1 MILFHVIG
9 IILYLFSNSKFS
21 SSFIGDDPI
30 FFYIVLL
37 LLAIALL
44 CYANTCKSPG
54 FVTKEPEDKNNLF
67 YCQHCKMYIPLR
79 ASHCRVCGKCVLRRD
94 HHCPWVGQCIGR
106 DNHLNFYIWL
116 IVESIFILT
125 IFYDLS
131 SSIFTVKSFGDW
143 IHDYWVNLV
152 LLPLII
158 FDSIQVVLLL
168 FEQGINIVK
177 NYTVWERANLN
188 KISYFKRPL
197 GKLNPFNINPLKN
210 IMEFI
215 GMSKNKKEWKLKDE
229 TFSMDDFLVTTSD

>member
-1 MILFHVIG
+1 M
-9 IILYLFSNSKFS
+9 
-21 SSFIGDDPI
+21 
-30 FFYIVLL
+30 
-37 LLAIALL
+37 
-44 CYANTCKSPG
+44 
-54 FVTKEPEDKNNLF
+54 
-67 YCQHCKMYIPLR
+67 
-79 ASHCRVCGKCVLRRD
+79 
-94 HHCPWVGQCIGR
+94 
-106 DNHLNFYIWL
+106 
-116 IVESIFILT
+116 
-125 IFYDLS
+125 
-131 SSIFTVKSFGDW
+131 
-143 IHDYWVNLV
+143 
-152 LLPLII
+152 PLII